1 MATCTQHCVSRSSI
15 IVDMSMNGFTATRSA
30 RSPGIFRDRFLWPGM
45 DEATR
50 VVRVPMPRS
59 PFSQMSF

>member
-1 MATCTQHCVSRSSI
+1 
-15 IVDMSMNGFTATRSA
+15 MNGFTATRSA